1 MKNGALEF
9 AHALLKCKHF
19 CISAVTFFSSPI
31 LVSLLSFC
39 ALTVDNEDKF
49 HAQGDKICIWEIP
62 HNVEQ
67 IRK

>member
-9 AHALLKCKHF
+9 AHAVLKCKHF

-31 LVSLLSFC
+31 LVSLLSC
-39 ALTVDNEDKF
+39 CVLTVDNEDEF
-49 HAQGDKICIWEIP
+49 HAQRDKIFIWEIP

-67 IRK
+67 IHK